1 MIKTIVNPTMLTVQ
15 ILIEF
20 VPANFFSLI
29 FFQQVQP
36 VSNVFNNRTFFVNI
50 TDVQIQMYG
59 GTITDS

>member
-59 GTITDS
+59 GKITDS